1 MPLDQSLASVPG
13 LAGFLAKRQMNE
25 QGLGGDIQQLSGALS
40 LSDRISQKKDEDQIK
55 AVIESGASPE
65 KVVTALMSMGPKGAA
80 AAHQYAAALKDL
92 QASKTSEGLRN
103 LSPQQL
109 QDPEMLDR
117 LGASG
122 VPGTAHFTGAADRLR
137 KQAEAQASLKAMQS
151 GAQTIQPDPQEMAQ
165 AADQGTPAPVPA
177 QVKRGGMFDDL
188 AKSEIPHIAQAAK
201 SMQAQLDRSGATIPP
216 AYWQKQH
223 ETLAGREASY
233 LQAKSVAD
241 AKKTDAQAGA
251 LTDDDAGFMAGQYLA
266 GDRTVMQNLGRGAQG
281 AENIV
286 KIRREIAKQAKESG
300 ASPRDVAAAIGEFEG
315 FKSGQRALGTRQ
327 AQLEIAANVTK
338 QFAPLA
344 IEASEKFDRTG
355 IKSLNDLEKAAL
367 ERTSSPELRRFNFAN
382 TSLINAYA
390 RAINPS
396 GVPTVSDKEHARQI
410 LDTGFSKGD
419 YAAAVDQ
426 LNKEIDAELKAPG
439 AVKRQMR
446 DFMSSGGEPPAAAPT
461 AAPPASAQRIKF
473 DASGNP
479 VQ

>member
-1 MPLDQSLASVPG
+1 MALDQSLASVPG

-25 QGLGGDIQQLSGALS
+25 QGLGGEIQQLGGAMNLS
-40 LSDRISQKKDEDQIK
+40 SLLGQKKDEEQIK
-55 AVIESGASPE
+55 SIIESGAPPE
-65 KVVTALMSMGPKGAA
+65 KVVGALMSMGPKGAA
-80 AAHQYAAALKDL
+80 AAHQYATAMKDL
-92 QASKTSEGLRN
+92 QASKASEGLRN
-103 LSPQQL
+103 LTPQQL
-109 QDPEMLDR
+109 QDPETLDR

-122 VPGTAHFTGAADRLR
+122 TPGTAHFTGAAERLR
-137 KQAEAQASLKAMQS
+137 KKAEAESALKTMRRTQAEDGTMAGGHFASLM
-151 GAQTIQPDPQEMAQ
+151 G
-165 AADQGTPAPVPA
+165 
-177 QVKRGGMFDDL
+177 
-188 AKSEIPHIAQAAK
+188 SEIPAIANQAKTAQ
-201 SMQAQLDRSGATIPP
+201 SQLDVSGT
-216 AYWQKQH
+216 
-223 ETLAGREASY
+223 
-233 LQAKSVAD
+233 SVAPQHWID
-241 AKKTDAQAGA
+241 LQKSLAQQETGLLERRSAAAEKKTAGEAGA
-251 LTDDDAGFMAGQYLA
+251 LTGEDASFMAGQYLA

-286 KIRREIAKQAKESG
+286 KIRREIAKQAKDAG

-344 IEASEKFDRTG
+344 IEASERFDRTG

-419 YAAAVDQ
+419 YAASVDQ

-439 AVKRQMR
+439 SVKRQMR
-446 DFMSSGGEPPAAAPT
+446 DFLSSGGEPPP
-461 AAPPASAQRIKF
+461 AAPPAAPAAGKQRIKF

-479 VQ
+479 VR